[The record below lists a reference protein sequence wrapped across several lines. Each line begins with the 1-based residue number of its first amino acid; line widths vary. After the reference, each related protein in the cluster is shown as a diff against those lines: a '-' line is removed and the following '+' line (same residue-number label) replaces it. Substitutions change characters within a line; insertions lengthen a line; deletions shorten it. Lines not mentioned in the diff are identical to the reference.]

1 MSIYVQWKW
10 TYNIEMGKPEGIFF
24 HFLHYDWEVLS
35 IWIDIFNGNG
45 SNIIWNCRPNSHFS
59 LDETWLLFGARQNLR
74 VQDNAALC
82 KFSIS
87 GPAKHQVPT
96 VPLPVI
102 LHYIDDRQN

>member
-1 MSIYVQWKW
+1 MIALW
-10 TYNIEMGKPEGIFF
+10 GKAKPQ
-24 HFLHYDWEVLS
+24 S
-35 IWIDIFNGNG
+35 
-45 SNIIWNCRPNSHFS
+45 
-59 LDETWLLFGARQNLR
+59 ARY
-74 VQDNAALC
+74 AALC